1 MLEIIK
7 IGRKAY
13 KILKKS
19 LGEKKKQL
27 IKKGKIIG
35 QKQRTVKDRYSKII
49 K

>member
-13 KILKKS
+13 KICKKS
-19 LGEKKKQL
+19 FGEKKKQL

-35 QKQRTVKDRYSKII
+35 QKQRTVKDRYSKIV